1 MARAD
6 YFDRAIQAAF
16 HVLGNLN
23 QQSFLEKI
31 DNCRVAVAFDCNVAA
46 AEGDASVDLVVRLL
60 ARFYPKL
67 AILPLDPVA
76 EAVVPKFKA
85 LARAINPK
93 IAITE
98 RALGIREAI
107 VVGKTPLIIRGV
119 SPIYIG
125 SHGWI
130 AGLSCKEPIGS
141 MVSNNP
147 FGAGIAACLGAANIF
162 RHIFTNVPLDDE
174 IRISALDLDPQA
186 SEPVNFGDG
195 KIDLGEVFL
204 VGAGAIGNGF
214 LWGISRYTELK
225 GRLHVIDHDNVD
237 LSNLQRYILTE
248 RKDNGLPKSKK
259 AADVFAHHPGIHVNS
274 IAEKWEEFLDSM
286 PSDQWL
292 FNRVVSALDT
302 PRDRINLQASL
313 PRWVVNAWT
322 GTGDIGV
329 SHHDFTEHACLACLY
344 MPTKEALN
352 EDQLI
357 AQAFGFSQ
365 DQTTL
370 LEIRTKIETAW
381 LIERS
386 FLERI
391 SVAKEVPIEKL
402 LPFEGQLIRSLYSQ
416 GVCSGAV
423 MELANGPSI
432 QRAEVPMPF
441 QSALAGI
448 LEAAVLVAHAG
459 GLIQVP
465 RMTRI
470 NLMKPFPKTR
480 GFSWNPAKHAR
491 CFCNDDEYKD
501 RFSEKYMSLA

>member
-16 HVLGNLN
+16 HVLDNLN
-23 QQSFLEKI
+23 QQLFLEKV
-31 DNCRVAVAFDCNVAA
+31 DNCRVAVAFDNDVET

-76 EAVVPKFKA
+76 EAVAPKFKA

-93 IAITE
+93 IAVAE
-98 RALGIREAI
+98 RANGIREAI
-107 VVGKTPLIIRGV
+107 VVGKTSLKIRGV

-141 MVSNNP
+141 MPSNNP
-147 FGAGIAACLGAANIF
+147 FGAGIAACLGAASVF
-162 RHIFTNVPLDDE
+162 RHIFTNAPRDDG

-186 SEPVNFGDG
+186 SEPLNPGDSR
-195 KIDLGEVFL
+195 IDLGEVFL
-204 VGAGAIGNGF
+204 VGAGAIGHGF
-214 LWGISRYTELK
+214 LWGLSRFTDLK

-237 LSNLQRYILTE
+237 LFNMQRYILTE
-248 RKDNGLPKSKK
+248 RKDNGLPKSRK
-259 AADVFAHHPGIHVNS
+259 AADIFAHHPGIQVNP
-274 IAEKWEEFLDSM
+274 ITAKWEEYLDSV

-292 FNRVVSALDT
+292 FDRVVSALDT
-302 PRDRINLQASL
+302 PEDRINLQASL
-313 PRWVVNAWT
+313 PRWIVNAWT
-322 GTGDIGV
+322 GSGDIGI
-329 SHHDFTEHACLACLY
+329 SHHDFKEHACLACLY
-344 MPTKEALN
+344 MPSKEALN
-352 EDQLI
+352 EDQLL
-357 AQAFGFSQ
+357 AQAFGFPQ
-365 DQTTL
+365 DQATL

-402 LPFEGQLIRSLYSQ
+402 LPFEGQMLRSLYSQ

-423 MELANGPSI
+423 MELANGLSI

-459 GLIQVP
+459 GLIQLP
-465 RMTRI
+465 KMTRI
-470 NLMKPFPKTR
+470 NLMKPFPKTS

-491 CFCNDDEYKD
+491 CFCNDDEYIN